1 MARND
6 GKIRKKGEINM
17 EAIIAIV
24 AIVAALAWP
33 LAIILIVIVLKREWN
48 KQNREK

>member
-24 AIVAALAWP
+24 AALAWP
-33 LAIILIVIVLKREWN
+33 VAIILIVIVLKREWN

>member
-24 AIVAALAWP
+24 AALVWPIV
-33 LAIILIVIVLKREWN
+33 IILIVIVLKREWN

>member
-1 MARND
+1 M
-6 GKIRKKGEINM
+6 GKVGKNVKRRGEINM

-24 AIVAALAWP
+24 AALVWPIV
-33 LAIILIVIVLKREWN
+33 IILIVIVLKREWN